1 MLTFTAACVTV
12 FTVVPDYK
20 MALAK
25 VDWIIYPAGIVGIIL
40 MLIIVVGKK
49 WSRKSPQNYILLCS
63 FTLFWSLMVT
73 CLTAY
78 FKP

>member
-20 MALAK
+20 KALAK